1 MASPKEYKIKKRLLK
16 DNPPVLK
23 VKTNYP
29 FFKEGTKYGVIIG
42 LIMAGYLFLLNATT
56 NEIDTV
62 FKMLKNVAFIP
73 FIGLA
78 LFAYKK
84 ALPEGK
90 IFKDGIK
97 LTALIGAI
105 SGVTLAAAN
114 VLVSLIAPEISFQQ
128 FMNEGDSVGDVLI
141 NSFFLATESF
151 VFAMIIGFC
160 FLQFLKSGGSPEDI
174 QAPEG

>member
-1 MASPKEYKIKKRLLK
+1 MATTKEYKIKKRLLK
-16 DNPPVLK
+16 DNPPALE

-42 LIMAGYLFLLNATT
+42 LIMAGYLFLLNAVT
-56 NEIDTV
+56 NDIDTI
-62 FKMLKNVAFIP
+62 FKVLKNIVYIP

-84 ALPEGK
+84 ALPKGK

-97 LTALIGAI
+97 LTALIGVI
-105 SGVTLAAAN
+105 SGATLAVAN
-114 VLVSLIAPEISFQQ
+114 IVVSLIAPEISFQQ
-128 FMNEGDSVGDVLI
+128 FMNEGDSLGDVLI

-160 FLQFLKSGGSPEDI
+160 FLQFLKSGGSPED
-174 QAPEG
+174 A